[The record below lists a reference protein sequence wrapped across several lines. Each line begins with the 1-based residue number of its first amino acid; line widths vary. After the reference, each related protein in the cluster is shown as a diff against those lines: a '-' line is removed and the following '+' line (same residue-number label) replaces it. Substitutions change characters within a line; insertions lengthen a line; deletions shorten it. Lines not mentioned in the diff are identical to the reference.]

1 MNRQQFETDIKKI
14 YSTVAVITDKPGKKV
29 IRCRHTELLRDVV
42 VKITENDLP
51 ACRFLCGIRHANLPE
66 IYDVYELDDGFAVV
80 EEFIAGMD
88 LRESL
93 GAGLYDYS
101 GARSVIRQV
110 CRALAVLHENGFV
123 HRDVKPENV
132 MIADDGTVKLIDFD
146 ACRAYSSVK
155 SADTQILGTIG
166 YAPPEQ
172 FGVAQSDSRSDI
184 YAVGVLLNVMLTGV
198 HPSESIAR
206 GRAGRIIRKCTRINP
221 DERFRDVEKL
231 ISAL

>member
-66 IYDVYELDDGFAVV
+66 IYDVYDLDDGFAVV

-88 LRESL
+88 LRGSL

-110 CRALAVLHENGFV
+110 CRALAEH
-123 HRDVKPENV
+123 
-132 MIADDGTVKLIDFD
+132 
-146 ACRAYSSVK
+146 
-155 SADTQILGTIG
+155 
-166 YAPPEQ
+166 
-172 FGVAQSDSRSDI
+172 FG
-184 YAVGVLLNVMLTGV
+184 LN
-198 HPSESIAR
+198 
-206 GRAGRIIRKCTRINP
+206 
-221 DERFRDVEKL
+221 
-231 ISAL
+231 